1 MHDVLE
7 QVIERLGRA
16 VTPESLPD
24 ALEFLDEVLAES
36 SPRIAAGRPEGV
48 RAAAL
53 RAIEADLRRYLE
65 HEASDGNQWEPR
77 ALELRFGFEGEEG
90 SLPALELAQR
100 PGTVRVRGAIDR
112 VDVDPGRDPGDRP
125 RLQERQLSARLPGR
139 PLARRAPAA
148 GGAVHDRGAR
158 ADGARAG
165 GRVCTSR

>member
-48 RAAAL
+48 REAAL

-65 HEASDGNQWEPR
+65 HEASDGNEWEPK
-77 ALELRFGFEGEEG
+77 ALELRFGFEG
-90 SLPALELAQR
+90 
-100 PGTVRVRGAIDR
+100 
-112 VDVDPGRDPGDRP
+112 
-125 RLQERQLSARLPGR
+125 
-139 PLARRAPAA
+139 
-148 GGAVHDRGAR
+148 
-158 ADGARAG
+158 
-165 GRVCTSR
+165 